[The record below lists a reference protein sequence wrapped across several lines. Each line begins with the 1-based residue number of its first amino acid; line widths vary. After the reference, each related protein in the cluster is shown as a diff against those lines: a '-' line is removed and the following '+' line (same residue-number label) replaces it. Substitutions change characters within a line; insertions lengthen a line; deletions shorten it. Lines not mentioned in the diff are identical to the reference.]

1 MIIPLLVLFLG
12 FQSQQELEA
21 RLQQKQ
27 QEVDSLNAKVTD
39 LTRTVQQQDQE
50 LRRPFCSA
58 ELRAVG
64 ANASGAV
71 SAEAVV
77 PINLYSTVSKPANT
91 CLPAEVRVAASY
103 LDAFDNL
110 ICSGVVENVATQSN
124 FIQSVNLFIRPWNLQ
139 EFVRWRN
146 EPPQTNS
153 GFRRLSCVD
162 PEGLAEVNNEALL
175 RVRNVHIRI
184 TVLPLGGG
192 ISTVEANLSL
202 KR

>member
-12 FQSQQELEA
+12 FQSQQELES

-27 QEVDSLNAKVTD
+27 QEIDHLNTKVTD
-39 LTRTVQQQDQE
+39 LTRTVDQQDQE

-58 ELRAVG
+58 ELRVVG
-64 ANASGAV
+64 SNIAGSV
-71 SAEAVV
+71 SAEALV

-110 ICSGVVENVATQSN
+110 ICSGVVENVASQSN

-146 EPPQTNS
+146 EPAQHNS
-153 GFRRLSCVD
+153 DFKRL
-162 PEGLAEVNNEALL
+162 
-175 RVRNVHIRI
+175 
-184 TVLPLGGG
+184 
-192 ISTVEANLSL
+192 
-202 KR
+202 

>member
-1 MIIPLLVLFLG
+1 M
-12 FQSQQELEA
+12 
-21 RLQQKQ
+21 
-27 QEVDSLNAKVTD
+27 
-39 LTRTVQQQDQE
+39 
-50 LRRPFCSA
+50 
-58 ELRAVG
+58 G

-77 PINLYSTVSKPANT
+77 PINLYCTVSKPANT